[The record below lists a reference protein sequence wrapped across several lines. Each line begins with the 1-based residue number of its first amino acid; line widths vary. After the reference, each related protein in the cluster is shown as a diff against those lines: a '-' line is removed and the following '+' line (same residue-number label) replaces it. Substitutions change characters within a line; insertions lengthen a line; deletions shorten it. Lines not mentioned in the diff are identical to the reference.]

1 MFLRNFIY
9 SLFFL
14 ASSIPILCQNDSII
28 NILENQI
35 NTKPIKSLKKI
46 EGLFSSTDTISLNNA
61 RLYDLKGEILK
72 NNQIIYNAIEAFE
85 NSYDIYEKLNDKEK
99 QIILLNKI
107 SSLYIVLNKFSK
119 VIDQQNKIADLLESN
134 ADKNLYSSR
143 YTANMALMYFKT
155 DSIKKAKYYLYK
167 SIKVAKNH
175 TNLSLLNS
183 HYNDLSRIYLKTKQL
198 DSALYFSNKSL
209 EYGKKNK
216 NHQLTITSLI
226 NKGEIFEKKIEY
238 TKAEREFEKA
248 IRISNIAGFNN
259 AHIYTKLGN
268 FYKRVYLYE
277 FANTNLRKAIKKTIK
292 TENNDEIRN
301 LYHDLMENSILQKKS
316 KQALYYLKK
325 YDFYNEINKKEEVKR
340 NTDYINDRYNMQ
352 QEEII
357 YLNNKH
363 KLTEKENELITQQKV
378 AKSSRVLYTT
388 LLFVFG
394 LLLFLTYLYYRN
406 YKLKNEKLNMQLKNT
421 VLRLQMNPH
430 FIFNSL
436 TAIQNTI
443 LKNDTLKSAELI
455 AIFSKLIRQNL
466 DFSTKKSIL
475 LSEEID
481 MLTNYLMTQKF
492 RFDNAFSFKIN
503 ISPKI
508 KADEVNIPPMLIQP
522 FVENAIEHGLKHNN
536 KKGEINI
543 DITKIENGIHIT
555 IIDNGIGFK
564 SSKKYVE
571 VNDNPDKIHAINIFK
586 ERLRIR
592 HKKEEESF
600 RITDITNKNNKVI
613 GTKVAFSLR
622 NKKNRKA
629 RNK

>member
-1 MFLRNFIY
+1 MVLRNFIY

-14 ASSIPILCQNDSII
+14 ASSINVLCQNDSII
-28 NILENQI
+28 NVLEGQI
-35 NTKPIKSLKKI
+35 NAKPIKSLKKI
-46 EGLFSSTDTISLNNA
+46 ERLFSSTDTISLNNA

-85 NSYDIYEKLNDKEK
+85 KSYKIYKKLNNKEK

-107 SSLYIVLNKFSK
+107 SSLYIVLNRFSK
-119 VIDQQNKIADLLESN
+119 VIDQQNKISDLLENN

-167 SIKVAKNH
+167 SIETAKNH
-175 TNLSLLNS
+175 TNLSLLNT
-183 HYNDLSRIYLKTKQL
+183 HYIDLSRIYIETKQL

-209 EYGKKNK
+209 KYGEKSKNY
-216 NHQLTITSLI
+216 QLTIRSLI
-226 NKGEIFEKKIEY
+226 NKGEIFEKKTEY

-259 AHIYTKLGN
+259 AHIYAKLGN

-277 FANTNLRKAIKKTIK
+277 FANKNLRKAIKKTIK

-301 LYHDLMENSILQKKS
+301 LYHDLMENSILQNKPDR
-316 KQALYYLKK
+316 ALYYLKK
-325 YDFYNEINKKEEVKR
+325 HDFYSAINEKEKVKR

-363 KLTEKENELITQQKV
+363 KLTEKESELVAQKKV

-394 LLLFLTYLYYRN
+394 LLLFLGYLYYRY

-466 DFSTKKSIL
+466 DYSNRKSIL
-475 LSEEID
+475 LSEEVD

-492 RFDNAFSFKIN
+492 RFDNTFSFKIN
-503 ISPKI
+503 VSEEIET
-508 KADEVNIPPMLIQP
+508 DEVNIPPMLIQP

-536 KKGEINI
+536 KKGKINI
-543 DITKIENGIHIT
+543 NITKTKNGIHIT
-555 IIDNGIGFK
+555 VTDNGIGFK
-564 SSKKYVE
+564 SSKKYTAI
-571 VNDNPDKIHAINIFK
+571 NDSLDKIHAINIFK

-592 HKKEEESF
+592 NKKEENSF
-600 RITDITNKNNKVI
+600 KITDITNKKNKVI
-613 GTKVAFSLR
+613 GTKVEFSL
-622 NKKNRKA
+622 KNR
-629 RNK
+629 